1 MGLAVSEPA
10 AGRDAARKRAIAR
23 VVQEVAG
30 YLGNT
35 PAVARASYIDPRIVE
50 LYEEGRT
57 IASALGELGKDCDFG
72 DLATRDHAE
81 KAVVKLLA
89 RQA

>member
-1 MGLAVSEPA
+1 MEALADPA
-10 AGRDAARKRAIAR
+10 GSTLTRSDPGGAGIGRRRR
-23 VVQEVAG
+23 G
-30 YLGNT
+30 RGFSYLG
-35 PAVARASYIDPRIVE
+35 R
-50 LYEEGRT
+50 G
-57 IASALGELGKDCDFG
+57 GELGKDCDFG